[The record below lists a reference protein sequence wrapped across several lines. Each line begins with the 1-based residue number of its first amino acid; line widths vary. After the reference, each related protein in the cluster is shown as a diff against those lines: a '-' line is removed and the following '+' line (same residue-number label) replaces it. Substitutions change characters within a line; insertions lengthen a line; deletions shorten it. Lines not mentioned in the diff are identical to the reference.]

1 MRADRPEESIDRQLD
16 FETQM
21 SGNFEAW
28 LLRNIVCSV
37 VETDDQLSHLCDSW
51 RAAGEAATVR
61 GQQQGEDV
69 EYIGKVEAIEMT
81 LDQVTQKRALE
92 LVAVACARCLANPEQ
107 WASNRTFD
115 DDHVEAAQAEARQW
129 LRDHPKDAARVGV
142 LGVLESA

>member
-1 MRADRPEESIDRQLD
+1 
-16 FETQM
+16 M

-69 EYIGKVEAIEMT
+69 EYLGKLEAIEMT
-81 LDQVTQKRALE
+81 LDQVAQKRALE
-92 LVAVACARCLANPEQ
+92 LVAVACAECLVNAEQ
-107 WASNRTFD
+107 WASNRAFD
-115 DDHVEAAQAEARQW
+115 AEHVEEAQAEARQW
-129 LRDHPKDAARVGV
+129 LREHPKDAARVGV
-142 LGVLESA
+142 LGILETE